1 MRKPRFLLPVVLPVL
16 AALTVS
22 GCMRGDLAAAD
33 AKDTQSE
40 QGRGF
45 FSSGATYA
53 WQPRPAQPYSQQQAA
68 AQPLSQQNAAAPP
81 AAAEEGR
88 GFFSSG
94 RTYALQPEPPEQA
107 YAQQA
112 LPGES
117 SIRGFFASLTAP
129 PQPKLKSYVLQYHPP
144 AEAKSEVKSE
154 TKPAPESAPSPQPA
168 PRIVASAPPA
178 PQIAVAP
185 PRAAKIAA
193 SAPPAPPPEQHEAAP
208 PAAAPQYTGSV
219 AYVPYAAG
227 APYYASVLSASEG
240 PYTLGAGD
248 KLRVVVFGQAGL
260 TSTYIVD
267 ASGNVSIPLIGTV
280 AARGRTTQTLSH
292 AITAKL
298 KQGYV
303 RDPHVSV
310 EIETYRPFFILGEVT
325 TPGQYPYVAHMTAE
339 TAVAIAGGFAPR
351 AYKDDLVL
359 TRNVAGGPVTM
370 TVPFDTPLR
379 PGDMVKVKERWF

>member
-16 AALTVS
+16 AALMLG
-22 GCMRGDLAAAD
+22 GCMRGDLDVAAAD
-33 AKDTQSE
+33 SKSE

-53 WQPRPAQPYSQQQAA
+53 LQPNPAQHSSQQAA
-68 AQPLSQQNAAAPP
+68 AQPQSQQTAAAPP
-81 AAAEEGR
+81 AATEEGR

-94 RTYALQPEPPEQA
+94 RTYALQPEAQA
-107 YAQQA
+107 YAQA
-112 LPGES
+112 PSGES
-117 SIRGFFASLTAP
+117 SSIGEFFAALTAP

-144 AEAKSEVKSE
+144 QQA
-154 TKPAPESAPSPQPA
+154 KPAPESAPSPQPA
-168 PRIVASAPPA
+168 PQMAALEPAPAPAARAVAAPP
-178 PQIAVAP
+178 PTP
-185 PRAAKIAA
+185 KIAA
-193 SAPPAPPPEQHEAAP
+193 SAPPPEAHEAAM
-208 PAAAPQYTGSV
+208 AAAPPQYTGSV
-219 AYVPYAAG
+219 PYVPYAAG
-227 APYYASVLSASEG
+227 VPYAAMLSASEG

-292 AITAKL
+292 AIAAKL

-351 AYKDDLVL
+351 AYKDDVVL
-359 TRNVAGGPVTM
+359 TRNAPGGPVTM

-379 PGDMVKVKERWF
+379 PGDMVKIKERWF

>member
-16 AALTVS
+16 AALTLG
-22 GCMRGDLAAAD
+22 GCMRGDLDVAAAD
-33 AKDTQSE
+33 AKGE
-40 QGRGF
+40 QGRGFVSSGATYALQPKSAQASSQQQAAAPPPATEEGRGF

-53 WQPRPAQPYSQQQAA
+53 
-68 AQPLSQQNAAAPP
+68 
-81 AAAEEGR
+81 
-88 GFFSSG
+88 
-94 RTYALQPEPPEQA
+94 LQPEARLA
-107 YAQQA
+107 YAQAQ
-112 LPGES
+112 PGES
-117 SIRGFFASLTAP
+117 SSIGELIAALTGP

-144 AEAKSEVKSE
+144 QQAKSEVKSE
-154 TKPAPESAPSPQPA
+154 TKPEAKSEPKSEALAAPQYTPPPTAVRVAAAPA
-168 PRIVASAPPA
+168 PVAAREA
-178 PQIAVAP
+178 
-185 PRAAKIAA
+185 
-193 SAPPAPPPEQHEAAP
+193 APPPEAPRAAAP
-208 PAAAPQYTGSV
+208 AAAAPQYTGSV
-219 AYVPYAAG
+219 AYPANAPYGAGASYAA
-227 APYYASVLSASEG
+227 VLAGSEG

-267 ASGNVSIPLIGTV
+267 AGGNVNIPLIGTV

-292 AITAKL
+292 AIAAKL

-351 AYKDDLVL
+351 AYKDDVVL
-359 TRNVAGGPVTM
+359 TRNIAGGPVTM

-379 PGDMVKVKERWF
+379 PGDMVKIKERWF